1 MEKEKVIGFL
11 KFSDFN
17 VEKGCKKNHFEKL
30 IDGELFFANYSWFGE
45 NGTKAQMAKEGSAER
60 VEFLKVAGSSVTIN
74 LRYSMVN
81 PIGIKYKSS
90 EEIIINST
98 MLYSLRERDLVKK
111 DKVKEIMSTLFP
123 DSDVVIYPEVYKKKD
138 ESKNHYE
145 FDKINIKF
153 QSDSANWKI
162 CCFVMITEN
171 DITLDR
177 KLKTEFLESLK
188 KRDSERG
195 SIAYDENEKERPWI
209 MLPPPLLGKL
219 FRKYPNLNCGPIEY
233 YARDKYPFTINQ
245 IKQDPNYLILAKE
258 DSYKNQ
264 KEFRIFVGGP
274 NNSFSS
280 IEGNILKINWR
291 KNITYGTNFKKLENT
306 TLNANYR

>member
-74 LRYSMVN
+74 PRYSMVN

-188 KRDSERG
+188 KKR
-195 SIAYDENEKERPWI
+195 
-209 MLPPPLLGKL
+209 
-219 FRKYPNLNCGPIEY
+219 FRK
-233 YARDKYPFTINQ
+233 RKYS
-245 IKQDPNYLILAKE
+245 L
-258 DSYKNQ
+258 
-264 KEFRIFVGGP
+264 
-274 NNSFSS
+274 
-280 IEGNILKINWR
+280 
-291 KNITYGTNFKKLENT
+291 
-306 TLNANYR
+306 